1 MAKIPARKSLKRKN
15 RDVSNDEDR
24 KSPPEEIKVATVA
37 TVVETVVNDPSKFLK
52 QPSISHISQM
62 CEILCILGISDEH
75 ISSDCVMIE
84 HQGNL
89 VDKTHDKAFV
99 GHGEVPRA
107 SFMDDTV
114 IDLPDY
120 DEQGNNTNA
129 DNVVS

>member
-1 MAKIPARKSLKRKN
+1 MS
-15 RDVSNDEDR
+15 
-24 KSPPEEIKVATVA
+24 
-37 TVVETVVNDPSKFLK
+37 
-52 QPSISHISQM
+52 
-62 CEILCILGISDEH
+62 
-75 ISSDCVMIE
+75 E

-89 VDKTHDKAFV
+89 VDKTHDKAFA

>member
-1 MAKIPARKSLKRKN
+1 MHALSL
-15 RDVSNDEDR
+15 
-24 KSPPEEIKVATVA
+24 
-37 TVVETVVNDPSKFLK
+37 
-52 QPSISHISQM
+52 
-62 CEILCILGISDEH
+62 
-75 ISSDCVMIE
+75 ISSTQSTSAWRSGLFLILNNHSALKANHCVMSE

-89 VDKTHDKAFV
+89 VDKTHDKAFA